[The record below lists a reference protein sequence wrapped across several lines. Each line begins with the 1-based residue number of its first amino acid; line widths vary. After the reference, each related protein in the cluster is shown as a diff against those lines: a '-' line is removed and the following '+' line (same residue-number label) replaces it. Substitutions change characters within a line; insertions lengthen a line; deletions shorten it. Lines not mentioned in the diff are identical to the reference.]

1 MTPDPSIF
9 FLILSVLEQNKTN
22 TVFLSS
28 LFFKYMMELQTLNK
42 GTRTLK
48 LFWRMKIFMC
58 SGWVR
63 KTWDENNS
71 LVSPPNNMHFAFF
84 L

>member
-9 FLILSVLEQNKTN
+9 FLILSILEQNKTN

-48 LFWRMKIFMC
+48 LF
-58 SGWVR
+58 
-63 KTWDENNS
+63 
-71 LVSPPNNMHFAFF
+71 
-84 L
+84 